1 MQTIDKLREMFVRI
15 FEEDIDVEKV
25 NEGTRFIEDL
35 GMTSISML
43 YMALA
48 IEEEFGIAFNNDDF
62 TTLRSVGDVLAR
74 IEKG

>member
-25 NEGTRFIEDL
+25 SEDTRFIEDL